1 MKGRL
6 AHLSR
11 IQQMPVETGQS
22 YVEETP
28 LYSPTTTQ
36 NNQEGNSVTVP
47 RPLIAPITAIPSYSR
62 WELRPN

>member
-11 IQQMPVETGQS
+11 IQQVPVETGQS

-28 LYSPTTTQ
+28 VYATTTQ
-36 NNQEGNSVTVP
+36 NTQEGNSVAVP
-47 RPLIAPITAIPSYSR
+47 RPLIAPITTIPSYSR
-62 WELRPN
+62 WELKPN